1 MTVKKNIFAMI
12 TATTSPSAVSVYT
25 HFSSR
30 FVKHVLSWFFKLT
43 TSLVLRIVLVTSFLR
58 WHAQG
63 CVSCQTSTT
72 VHTTQMISWDCR
84 TWGFILADRCRTHIC
99 AHCCSCSCIIRLTL
113 GSTRYL
119 TVNNSCSSHCYSLN
133 LFFLCWF
140 VAWST
145 LCAISLRLVHLPHCL
160 HSLLHQ
166 NVMIVILLNFVTHSQ
181 FLTSSAYWPLL
192 GPSIALGFFLMTFKT
207 LFLRASLSLLSL
219 FYFHVKSRI
228 LLSRLWRTRHL
239 SNMSYK
245 NL

>member
-43 TSLVLRIVLVTSFLR
+43 TSLVLRIVLVTPFLR
-58 WHAQG
+58 RHAQG

-72 VHTTQMISWDCR
+72 VHSTQMISWDCR
-84 TWGFILADRCRTHIC
+84 TWGIILAYRCRAHIC

-119 TVNNSCSSHCYSLN
+119 TVNNSCSSHCYRLN

-140 VAWST
+140 VPCST
-145 LCAISLRLVHLPHCL
+145 LHPVSLRLIHLPHRL

-166 NVMIVILLNFVTHSQ
+166 NVMIVILFNSSLTLNFLHRQ
-181 FLTSSAYWPLL
+181 LINRY
-192 GPSIALGFFLMTFKT
+192 
-207 LFLRASLSLLSL
+207 
-219 FYFHVKSRI
+219 
-228 LLSRLWRTRHL
+228 
-239 SNMSYK
+239 
-245 NL
+245 